1 MSVNQVFGTGRRE
14 AVATDPEGG
23 VAVQAE
29 TAVDRIRRTASTD
42 PITVQRLRGNLSLI
56 AGAGGNVVLLDDADG
71 ALLVDS
77 AIAGARVEATVGT
90 LTTAP
95 IRHLVNTH
103 WHFDHTD
110 GNEWMARHGATI
122 IAHEN
127 TRRHLSRATRVDDY
141 GVTFPPSPA
150 AARPRTVFVH
160 RHALAVGRETVT
172 LLHYDPGH
180 TDSDISVRFVNENIL
195 QVADTWWN
203 GIYPFIDYSTG
214 GSIDGLIAA
223 ARWNLM
229 AASEDTLIV
238 PGHGPA
244 GGRAGLKVYYD
255 MLIAVREKVA
265 GLKGR
270 GFTLDQVLAARPTA
284 SFDASWGNGLV
295 SPEFFTRLVYRGV

>member
-1 MSVNQVFGTGRRE
+1 
-14 AVATDPEGG
+14 

-29 TAVDRIRRTASTD
+29 SPVERIRRAASTD
-42 PITVQRLRGNLSLI
+42 PISVQRLRGNLSLI

-77 AIAGARVEATVGT
+77 AIDGSRVEAAVRS

-95 IRHLVNTH
+95 IRYLVNTH

-110 GNEWMARHGATI
+110 GNAWLARHGAAI
-122 IAHEN
+122 IAQEN
-127 TRRHLSRATRVDDY
+127 TGRHLSRATRVDDY

-150 AARPRTVFVH
+150 AALPRTVFAD
-160 RHALAVGRETVT
+160 RHLLAVGDATVT

-180 TDSDISVRFVNENIL
+180 TDSDISVRFAQEDVL
-195 QVADTWWN
+195 LVADTWWN

-223 ARWNLM
+223 ANWNLM
-229 AASEDTLIV
+229 AASGDTLIV
-238 PGHGPA
+238 PGHGPT
-244 GGRAGLKVYYD
+244 GDRARLDAYYD
-255 MLIAVREKVA
+255 MLVAVREKVA
-265 GLKGR
+265 RLKGR
-270 GFTLDQVLAARPTA
+270 GLALDEVIAARPTA

-295 SPEFFTRLVYRGV
+295 GPEFFTQLVYRGV